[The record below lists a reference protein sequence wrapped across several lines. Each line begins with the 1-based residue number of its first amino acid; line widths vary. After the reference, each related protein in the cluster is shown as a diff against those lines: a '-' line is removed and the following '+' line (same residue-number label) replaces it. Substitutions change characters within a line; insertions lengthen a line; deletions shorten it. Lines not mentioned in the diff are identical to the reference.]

1 MSNEFDPPTETVT
14 APVNATVT
22 ATGIPAPASARPV
35 RVGTVVWGFILI
47 GLAAMFFTF
56 AQVDLSRF
64 NPAIVL
70 TWVIL
75 GVGALAVVG
84 GIVGALLRRRH

>member
-1 MSNEFDPPTETVT
+1 MSNEFDPTTETVT
-14 APVNATVT
+14 APVT
-22 ATGIPAPASARPV
+22 AVPTSARPV
-35 RVGTVVWGFILI
+35 RVGTVVWGFIII

-56 AQVDLSRF
+56 AQFDLSRF